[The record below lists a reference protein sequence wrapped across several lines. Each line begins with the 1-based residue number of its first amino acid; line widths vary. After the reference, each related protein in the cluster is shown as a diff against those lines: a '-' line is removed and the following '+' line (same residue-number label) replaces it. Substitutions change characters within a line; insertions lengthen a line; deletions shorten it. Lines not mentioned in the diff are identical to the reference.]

1 MIHVLKRYWLTIAVV
16 SLSGCATVGPSRE
29 LGPCAQTAC
38 DLSKLAKEISTADY
52 RGQSDYLRL
61 LASKSLSY
69 LESTP
74 EGNIARYW
82 RGFALWREALNRL
95 NGGASRESVDSVL
108 SAAIAE
114 FGELLVL
121 QPKNVE
127 AMVGLAGCLQVR
139 IFLWAD
145 DSRVFQATI
154 VRAAIPGKMMREI
167 QPDNL
172 RVGWIV
178 ANALYR
184 TPESAGGGRAL
195 AITYAENLL
204 SKLQPANLP
213 DALQPQWGRVEL
225 MASLAWMLNDIN
237 PGDKRALEIAIE
249 ALALRPDW
257 YYLSETL
264 IPALRKR

>member
-1 MIHVLKRYWLTIAVV
+1 MKRFWLTMAIVT
-16 SLSGCATVGPSRE
+16 LSGCAAVGPSRE
-29 LGPCAQTAC
+29 LGRCAQSAC
-38 DLSKLAKEISTADY
+38 ELSKLAEEISTADY
-52 RGQSDYLRL
+52 RGQSEYLRL
-61 LASKSLSY
+61 LASKSLSHIV
-69 LESTP
+69 SGP

-82 RGFALWREALNRL
+82 RGFALWREVLNRL
-95 NGGASRESVDSVL
+95 NEGATRENVDSVL

-114 FGELLVL
+114 FSELLVL

-154 VRAAIPGKMMREI
+154 VKAAVPVKMMREI

-184 TPESAGGGRAL
+184 TPESAGGGRDQ
-195 AITYAENLL
+195 AIAYAENLL
-204 SKLQPANLP
+204 FEVQPTVVADPL
-213 DALQPQWGRVEL
+213 LPQWGRVEL
-225 MASLAWMLNDIN
+225 MASLAWMLNDMN
-237 PGDKRALEIAIE
+237 PGDKRAVEIASE
-249 ALALRPDW
+249 ALKLRPDW
-257 YYLSETL
+257 YYLKETL
-264 IPALRKR
+264 LPTLKKR